1 MTTRSGE
8 FRFRGNRI
16 SYDVHGTGERSLVL
30 VHGLLM
36 NRRMY
41 DVLAPEIASRGFQVV
56 AVDLVGHGRSARPAD
71 VRAHS
76 MTIYA
81 DLVAELIEHLGLD
94 RPVVGGTS
102 LGANV
107 TLELAYRHPESARGL
122 VIEMPVLEHALTAV
136 GLIFLPVMLGLQL
149 GAPALRVVAAL
160 ARRVPRSNYLVDIG
174 LDWIRQDPEP
184 SLAVLRGLMFGEI
197 GPTRTQRRAIQHPA
211 LIIGHH
217 NDPLHPFS
225 DSGMVVNEMP
235 GARLV
240 EATSILEWRLNPG
253 RLNDELARF
262 LDEVYAGEPAAGA
275 APERRSSSAA

>member
-1 MTTRSGE
+1 MGT
-8 FRFRGNRI
+8 FRFRGHRI
-16 SYDVHGTGERSLVL
+16 HYDDRGDSDRALVL
-30 VHGLLM
+30 IHGLLM
-36 NRRMY
+36 NGRMY
-41 DVLAPEIASRGFQVV
+41 DGLAPEMVARGFRVV
-56 AVDLVGHGRSARPAD
+56 TVDLLGHGRSARPDD

-76 MTIYA
+76 MTLYA
-81 DLVAELIEHLGLD
+81 DLVADLVEHLELD

-107 TLELAYRHPESARGL
+107 TLELAHRHPGSARAL

-149 GAPALRVVAAL
+149 GAPLLRLVAAG
-160 ARRVPRSNYLVDIG
+160 ARRLPRSNYLVDIG

-197 GPTRTQRRAIQHPA
+197 GPTRTQRREIHHPA
-211 LIIGHH
+211 LVIGHR

-225 DSGMVVNEMP
+225 DSGMLVDEMP

-240 EATSILEWRLNPG
+240 EANSILEWRLDPA

-262 LDEVYAGEPAAGA
+262 AAEAYIERGAGSARR
-275 APERRSSSAA
+275 RRSSAV

>member
-1 MTTRSGE
+1 MGT
-8 FRFRGNRI
+8 FRFRGQRI
-16 SYDVHGTGERSLVL
+16 HYHDRGASDRAVVL
-30 VHGLLM
+30 IHGLLM
-36 NRRMY
+36 NGRMY
-41 DVLAPEIASRGFQVV
+41 DGLAPAMVARRFRVV
-56 AVDLVGHGRSARPAD
+56 TVDLLGHGRSARPDD

-81 DLVAELIEHLGLD
+81 DLVADLVDHLELD

-107 TLELAYRHPESARGL
+107 TLELAHRHPGSARAL

-149 GAPALRVVAAL
+149 GAPVLRGVAAV

-197 GPTRTQRRAIQHPA
+197 GPTRTQRREIHHPA
-211 LIIGHH
+211 LVIGHH

-225 DSGMVVNEMP
+225 DSGMLVDEMP

-240 EATSILEWRLNPG
+240 EATSILEWRLDPG
-253 RLNDELARF
+253 RLNDEFARF
-262 LDEVYAGEPAAGA
+262 VAEAYAEPGA
-275 APERRSSSAA
+275 ERAKRRRSSAA

>member
-1 MTTRSGE
+1 MAT
-8 FRFRGNRI
+8 FRFRGQRI
-16 SYDVHGTGERSLVL
+16 HYDEHGDGDRSLVL
-30 VHGLLM
+30 IHGLLM
-36 NRRMY
+36 NGRMY
-41 DVLAPEIASRGFQVV
+41 DGLAPEISSRGFRVV
-56 AVDLVGHGRSARPAD
+56 TVDLLGHGRSARPDD

-81 DLVAELIEHLGLD
+81 DLVADLIEHLDLD

-107 TLELAYRHPESARGL
+107 TLELAYRHPSSARAL

-149 GAPALRVVAAL
+149 GAPLLRGVAAV

-197 GPTRTQRRAIQHPA
+197 GPTRTQRREIHHPA
-211 LIIGHH
+211 LVVGHH

-225 DSGMVVNEMP
+225 DSGTLVDEMS

-240 EATSILEWRLNPG
+240 EATSILEWRLNPS
-253 RLNDELARF
+253 RLNDELVGF
-262 LDEVYAGEPAAGA
+262 LAEAYAEPGVAA
-275 APERRSSSAA
+275 ERRSSSAA

>member
-1 MTTRSGE
+1 MGT
-8 FRFRGNRI
+8 FRFRGHRI
-16 SYDVHGTGERSLVL
+16 HYDDRGDSDRALVL
-30 VHGLLM
+30 IHGLLM
-36 NRRMY
+36 NGRMY
-41 DVLAPEIASRGFQVV
+41 DGLAPEMVARGFRVV
-56 AVDLVGHGRSARPAD
+56 TVDLLGHGRSARPDD

-76 MTIYA
+76 MTLYA
-81 DLVAELIEHLGLD
+81 DLVADLVEHLELD

-107 TLELAYRHPESARGL
+107 TLELAHRHPGSARAL

-149 GAPALRVVAAL
+149 GAPLLRLVAAG
-160 ARRVPRSNYLVDIG
+160 ARRLPRSNYLVDIG

-197 GPTRTQRRAIQHPA
+197 GPTRTQRREIHHPA
-211 LIIGHH
+211 LVIGHR

-225 DSGMVVNEMP
+225 DSGMLVDEMP

-240 EATSILEWRLNPG
+240 EANSILEWRLDPA

-262 LDEVYAGEPAAGA
+262 AAEAYTERGAGSARR
-275 APERRSSSAA
+275 RRSSAV

>member
-1 MTTRSGE
+1 MGT
-8 FRFRGNRI
+8 FRFRGHRI
-16 SYDVHGTGERSLVL
+16 HFDDRGDSDRAVVL
-30 VHGLLM
+30 IHGLLM
-36 NRRMY
+36 NGRMY
-41 DVLAPEIASRGFQVV
+41 DGLAPEIVARGLRVV
-56 AVDLVGHGRSARPAD
+56 TLDLLGHGRSARPDD

-81 DLVAELIEHLGLD
+81 DLVADLVEHLELD

-107 TLELAYRHPESARGL
+107 TLELAHRHPGSARAL
-122 VIEMPVLEHALTAV
+122 VVEMPVLEHALTAV

-149 GAPALRVVAAL
+149 GAPVLRVVAAV

-197 GPTRTQRRAIQHPA
+197 GPTRTQRREIHHPA
-211 LIIGHH
+211 LVIGHR

-225 DSGMVVNEMP
+225 DSGMLVDEMP

-240 EATSILEWRLNPG
+240 EANSILEWRLDPD

-262 LDEVYAGEPAAGA
+262 VAEAYAEPGAGTA
-275 APERRSSSAA
+275 RRRRPSAA

>member
-1 MTTRSGE
+1 MGT
-8 FRFRGNRI
+8 FRFRGHRI
-16 SYDVHGTGERSLVL
+16 HFDDRGDSDRAVILI
-30 VHGLLM
+30 HGLLM
-36 NRRMY
+36 NGRMY
-41 DVLAPEIASRGFQVV
+41 DGLAPEMVARGFRVV
-56 AVDLVGHGRSARPAD
+56 TVDLVGHGRSARPDD

-81 DLVAELIEHLGLD
+81 DLVAELVEHLELE

-107 TLELAYRHPESARGL
+107 TLELAHRHPGSARAL

-149 GAPALRVVAAL
+149 GAPVLRHLAAV
-160 ARRVPRSNYLVDIG
+160 ARRVPRSNYLVDMG

-197 GPTRTQRRAIQHPA
+197 GPTRTQRREIHHPA
-211 LIIGHH
+211 LVIGHH

-225 DSGMVVNEMP
+225 DSGMLVDEMP

-240 EATSILEWRLNPG
+240 EANSILEWRLDPD
-253 RLNDELARF
+253 RLNDEFAWF
-262 LDEVYAGEPAAGA
+262 VADAYAEPGVGA
-275 APERRSSSAA
+275 TSGRGSSAA